1 MWKKAF
7 PILLLCVLIGGV
19 LVGCG
24 ETKNDEPFPSE
35 DVFTSEI
42 RDISV
47 QELQDGGYQLE
58 METVLRN
65 NSDKTYE
72 ITGNPT
78 CWNVLYVN
86 GEREAQDL
94 PAGSYTL
101 QPGGELKET
110 KKIKLTAEEMKT
122 CEFYV
127 ISEFSIAHA
136 DGTSQSYAIRSE
148 SKYPAES

>member
-19 LVGCG
+19 FAGCDAAKA
-24 ETKNDEPFPSE
+24 EDPFPSE

-58 METVLRN
+58 IETVLRN
-65 NSDKTYE
+65 NSEKAYE

-78 CWNVLYVN
+78 CWNVLYIN

-110 KKIKLTAEEMKT
+110 KKTNLTAEELKT
-122 CEFYV
+122 CELYV
-127 ISEFSIAHA
+127 VSEFSIAHA
-136 DGTSQSYAIRSE
+136 DGASQSYAIRSE
-148 SKYPAES
+148 SREVDL

>member
-58 METVLRN
+58 IETVLRN
-65 NSDKTYE
+65 NSEKAYE

-78 CWNVLYVN
+78 CWNVLYIN

-110 KKIKLTAEEMKT
+110 KKINLTAEELKT
-122 CEFYV
+122 CELYV
-127 ISEFSIAHA
+127 VSEFSIAHA

-148 SKYPAES
+148 SREVDL

>member
-110 KKIKLTAEEMKT
+110 KNIKLTAEELKT

-148 SKYPAES
+148 SREVDL

>member
-47 QELQDGGYQLE
+47 QELQNGGYRLE

-110 KKIKLTAEEMKT
+110 KNIKLTAEEMKT

>member
-58 METVLRN
+58 IETVLRN

-94 PAGSYTL
+94 PSGSYTL

-110 KKIKLTAEEMKT
+110 KNIKLTAEEMKT

-136 DGTSQSYAIRSE
+136 DGTSQSYAIQSE

>member
-24 ETKNDEPFPSE
+24 ETKNEEPFPSE

-65 NSDKTYE
+65 NSEKAYE

-110 KKIKLTAEEMKT
+110 KNIKLTAEEMKT

-148 SKYPAES
+148 SREADL

>member
-58 METVLRN
+58 IETVLRN
-65 NSDKTYE
+65 NSEKAYE

-110 KKIKLTAEEMKT
+110 KKINLTAEELKT
-122 CEFYV
+122 CELYV
-127 ISEFSIAHA
+127 VSEFSIAHA

-148 SKYPAES
+148 SREVDL

>member
-65 NSDKTYE
+65 NSDKAYE
-72 ITGNPT
+72 IAGNPT

-110 KKIKLTAEEMKT
+110 KNIKLTAEEMKT

-148 SKYPAES
+148 SREVDL